1 MMDEPLRD
9 ALGMPRQPAWFVATL
24 RGSLKLRAHLMR
36 HLAAPRR
43 TPYRH
48 RPTTY
53 PHGFTLADLGP
64 TSMLEEL
71 NAERRRRTSQ

>member
-1 MMDEPLRD
+1 
-9 ALGMPRQPAWFVATL
+9 MPRQPAWFVATL
-24 RGSLKLRAHLMR
+24 KRSLKLRARLLR

-64 TSMLEEL
+64 ASMLEEL
-71 NAERRRRTSQ
+71 NQLRSP